1 MKISLHWLRQYL
13 ECSLNAEEIS
23 RQLTSIGL
31 EVDGVEDYVSHPGGL
46 EGLVVGHVLSAEP
59 HPNADKL
66 RLTKVD
72 IGQGEPLAIVCGA
85 PNVAAGQKVIV
96 ALIGATLY
104 PSSGKPFTIKKAKIR
119 GEASEGMICAED
131 EIGLGSS
138 HEGILVLPPET
149 AIGLPAAT
157 HFNVQ
162 RDTLLEIGL
171 TPNRS
176 DAFSHLGVARDLY
189 AALQARGLQARLTLP
204 EPAPLPGG
212 PSPENNRPNQPDQPG
227 QPAQPNQ
234 PSQPGAALLES
245 ALNGQPFS
253 ISLPLPEACPRYTG
267 IALRNVRVGPSPEW
281 LRQRLAAIGVR
292 AINNVVDVTNFVLHE
307 YGQPLHAFDADAI
320 RGGKIA
326 VKTLPAGTP
335 FVALDGNSRSLRD
348 SDLMICDAEGP
359 LAIAGIYGGLSSGVT
374 EKTTNLFLESACFD
388 PRWIRRSFT
397 AHGLRTDAA
406 VHFEK
411 GTDPNM
417 TAQALARAVEMLCTL
432 SGGELASD
440 LMDVY
445 PNPVAPRLVP
455 LRWDRLNRLI
465 GATLPQAEVRAI
477 LRFLGMEL
485 RSDDAQ
491 GLVVAVPTDK
501 TDVTRE
507 ADLIEEVLRIYGM
520 DRIALPASLRSNI
533 VAPQADANEQ
543 RRFQIANFLNG
554 AGFSE
559 IFSNPITRSRYL
571 GSLPESARNS
581 AVALANSLN
590 AELDIMRPDLLFG
603 GLEAAARN
611 VNRRQEN
618 LRLFEFGRVFEQQHG
633 KIHEREQLGLWLCG
647 NLHPESWRQP
657 AAAQDYFHLKA
668 AVELVLE
675 RFHCP
680 AQRSTSTENS
690 LLEYGQDYWVGQQK
704 TVSFGRV
711 RSEVNALVDLRLPVY
726 YAALEWDVL
735 SALGAS
741 QKARYQP
748 LSRFPAVRRDLAL
761 VLDRQTAFSDVEVLA
776 RKKGGNWLREV
787 FLFDAYQ
794 GPNLGEGRK
803 SYGIGLSFRNDE
815 ATLTDK
821 QVDSV
826 IQDLIRA
833 YETEL
838 NATIRR

>member
-1 MKISLHWLRQYL
+1 MKISLDWLRQYL

-23 RQLTSIGL
+23 QQLTSIGL
-31 EVDGVEDYVSHPGGL
+31 EVDGMEAYVSHPGGL
-46 EGLVVGHVLSAEP
+46 EGLVVGQVLGAEP

-66 RLTKVD
+66 RLTQVNV
-72 IGQGEPLAIVCGA
+72 GRGEPLSIVCGA

-96 ALIGATLY
+96 ALIGTTLY
-104 PSSGKPFTIKKAKIR
+104 PSSGEPFTIKKAKIR
-119 GEASEGMICAED
+119 GESSEGMLCAED

-138 HEGILVLPPET
+138 HDGILVLPPET

-157 HFNVQ
+157 YFNVR

-189 AALQARGLQARLTLP
+189 AALRARGLQARLTLP
-204 EPAPLPGG
+204 EPAPLPPNAKSAQG
-212 PSPENNRPNQPDQPG
+212 NRQEG
-227 QPAQPNQ
+227 T
-234 PSQPGAALLES
+234 
-245 ALNGQPFS
+245 LNGQAFA
-253 ISLPLPEACPRYTG
+253 ISLPRPEACLRYTG
-267 IALRNVRVGPSPEW
+267 IALRDVNVGPSPEW

-292 AINNVVDVTNFVLHE
+292 SINNVVDVTNFILHE

-320 RGGKIA
+320 RGGRIE

-335 FVALDGNSRSLRD
+335 FVALDGNTRSLRD

-359 LAIAGIYGGLSSGVT
+359 LAMAGIYGGLSSGVT
-374 EKTTNLFLESACFD
+374 GKTTRLFLESACFD

-417 TAQALARAVEMLCTL
+417 TAQALARAVEMLRSL
-432 SGGELASD
+432 SGAELASD
-440 LMDVY
+440 LLDVY
-445 PNPVAPRLVP
+445 PAPAAPRLVP
-455 LRWDRLNRLI
+455 LRWDRLTRLI
-465 GATLPQAEVRAI
+465 GAEIPQAEARNI
-477 LRFLGMEL
+477 LKFLGMEL
-485 RSDDAQ
+485 RSEDAQ
-491 GLVVAVPTDK
+491 GLLVAVPTDK

-520 DRIALPASLRSNI
+520 DRIALPGSLRSNI

-571 GSLPESARNS
+571 AGLPEIARNR
-581 AVALANSLN
+581 AVVLANSLN

-618 LRLFEFGRVFEQQHG
+618 LRLFEFGRVFEQEDGQ
-633 KIHEREQLGLWLCG
+633 IREREQLGLWLCG
-647 NLHPESWRQP
+647 NRHPESWRQP
-657 AAAQDYFHLKA
+657 AAAQDYFDLKA
-668 AVELVLE
+668 AVELVLK
-675 RFHCP
+675 RFNCP
-680 AQRSTSTENS
+680 EQRSTSTENS
-690 LLEYGQDYWVGQQK
+690 LLEYGLDYWVGEQK

-711 RSEVNALVDLRLPVY
+711 RSEVNALLDLRLPVY
-726 YAALEWDVL
+726 YAAMEWDVL
-735 SALGAS
+735 SALGAAR
-741 QKARYQP
+741 KPRYQP

-761 VLDRQTAFSDVEVLA
+761 VLDRQTAFRDVEVLA

-787 FLFDAYQ
+787 FLFDAYE

-803 SYGIGLSFRNDE
+803 SYGIGLSFSNDE

-821 QVDSV
+821 QVDTV
-826 IQDLIRA
+826 MQDLIRA